1 MPRGTVIGRGWRPR
15 RNLWMLVF
23 PEELE
28 GKQGVGD
35 MKQIGQLLCQTP
47 TFPSCVGTFREQKHS
62 LESACLGLNPAFD
75 FTVRPW
81 IIHFSGSRFFT
92 CKMGPIVPILEKS
105 AVRIKCNYLGTFN
118 VMVRTTKSLSRD
130 MSSCWA

>member
-1 MPRGTVIGRGWRPR
+1 
-15 RNLWMLVF
+15 MLVF

-28 GKQGVGD
+28 GKQGVGG
-35 MKQIGQLLCQTP
+35 MKQMGQLLCQTL
-47 TFPSCVGTFREQKHS
+47 TFPSCVGTFREPNNS
-62 LESACLGLNPAFD
+62 LESTCLGLNPAFD

-81 IIHFSGSRFFT
+81 VIHFSGSRFFT

-118 VMVRTTKSLSRD
+118 VMVRTTESLSSD
-130 MSSCWA
+130 VSSCWA